1 MTVDD
6 RNRLNLLRRLQIVL
20 GDVEANTLME
30 HLPPVTWNHVATT
43 AHVDAVGDRITAEL
57 LGRMD
62 QLGAELRSEMTQLRT
77 ETRSEMSELRTE
89 LRSDMN
95 DLGAGLRSQMNELR
109 METRS
114 EMSEL
119 RTELRSDMNDLGAG
133 LRIELA
139 NGFRRQTMWLG
150 AIGTAWFGMA
160 VSLLELIR

>member
-30 HLPPVTWNHVATT
+30 HLPPVTWNHVATI

-77 ETRSEMSELRTE
+77 ETRSEMSELWTE
-89 LRSDMN
+89 LRSEMT
-95 DLGAGLRSQMNELR
+95 QLR
-109 METRS
+109 MGTRS

-119 RTELRSDMNDLGAG
+119 RTELRSELSDLGAG

-139 NGFRRQTMWLG
+139 NGFRRQTVWLG
-150 AIGTAWFGMA
+150 AIGTAWLGMA

>member
-95 DLGAGLRSQMNELR
+95 DLGAGLR
-109 METRS
+109 
-114 EMSEL
+114 
-119 RTELRSDMNDLGAG
+119 
-133 LRIELA
+133 IELA